1 MRIACV
7 YVPDFPVAAVMR
19 AAPEIC
25 SRAVAV
31 LEGKPP
37 LTKVI
42 ATNQSARQKGI
53 ASGMTLLQAEACPAI
68 QLRWRSPAQET
79 AAHAALLDC
88 AHALSPTVEDAVAD
102 TVFID
107 LAGLEHLFG
116 SPQKIAR
123 QLADACSQVGLETQV
138 AVAQNPDAALHAAR
152 GFAGI
157 TVIEA
162 GAEAERLGGLPVE
175 ILQPP
180 PEILEIFDRW
190 GVHSFHDLAALPPL
204 ALSQR
209 LGQAGLQL
217 QRKARGITNRDLVP
231 LQPTLQFVESLELE
245 SPVALLEP
253 LAFLLARLLE
263 QICARL
269 AMRSLATNELHLTLQ
284 LDPSASEEA
293 TAAPAQCTHERA
305 IKLPVPILDS
315 KVFLKLLQ
323 LDLQEHP
330 PQAPIVKI
338 TLEAEAARPRVA
350 QNGLFAS
357 ATLPPE
363 RLELTLARIA
373 GVVGRERLGQAQL
386 LDSHSPD
393 AFVMQPFGHNQKEH
407 KPPPRRRV
415 MAMRRFRPPV
425 AARVSLRR
433 GTPHTL
439 AFRGTRYQVINA
451 AGPWRSSGGWWSPN
465 SWAREEWDLALRPA
479 ASSSGKKWDE
489 NAGVLCRVF
498 QDSESR
504 RWFVEG
510 SYD

>member
-1 MRIACV
+1 
-7 YVPDFPVAAVMR
+7 
-19 AAPEIC
+19 
-25 SRAVAV
+25 
-31 LEGKPP
+31 
-37 LTKVI
+37 
-42 ATNQSARQKGI
+42 
-53 ASGMTLLQAEACPAI
+53 
-68 QLRWRSPAQET
+68 
-79 AAHAALLDC
+79 
-88 AHALSPTVEDAVAD
+88 
-102 TVFID
+102 
-107 LAGLEHLFG
+107 
-116 SPQKIAR
+116 
-123 QLADACSQVGLETQV
+123 
-138 AVAQNPDAALHAAR
+138 
-152 GFAGI
+152 
-157 TVIEA
+157 
-162 GAEAERLGGLPVE
+162 
-175 ILQPP
+175 
-180 PEILEIFDRW
+180 
-190 GVHSFHDLAALPPL
+190 
-204 ALSQR
+204 
-209 LGQAGLQL
+209 
-217 QRKARGITNRDLVP
+217 
-231 LQPTLQFVESLELE
+231 
-245 SPVALLEP
+245 
-253 LAFLLARLLE
+253 
-263 QICARL
+263 
-269 AMRSLATNELHLTLQ
+269 MRSLATNELHLTLQ

-315 KVFLKLLQ
+315 KVFWKLLQ
-323 LDLQEHP
+323 LDLQENP

-338 TLEAEAARPRVA
+338 TLQAEPAHPRVA

-357 ATLPPE
+357 ASLPPE

-451 AGPWRSSGGWWSPN
+451 AGPWRSSGAWWSLN
-465 SWAREEWDLALRPA
+465 SWAREEWDLALVLA
-479 ASSSGKKWDE
+479 AGASGKDPNE
-489 NAGVLCRVF
+489 DAAALYRVF